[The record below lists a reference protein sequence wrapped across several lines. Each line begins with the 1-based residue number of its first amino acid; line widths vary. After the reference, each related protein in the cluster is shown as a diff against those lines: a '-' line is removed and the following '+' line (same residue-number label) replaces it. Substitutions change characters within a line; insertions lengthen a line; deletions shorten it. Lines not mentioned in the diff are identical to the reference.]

1 MTTTVP
7 ASTGPPTLQRNA
19 VGTFGALAQSLG
31 AISPAGT
38 VAVMGALIVP
48 LAGTGTWLTVL
59 FQMVVVLCTG
69 WIIIRLARR
78 FATTGGLYGL
88 NSRCAGRLGGVL
100 TALAIVFI
108 GLAALPAMVVVFAN
122 YTASFFNLFGMQMT
136 KPVLAGFC
144 VLGAVLAAFFSYKE
158 IKLSVMVMLV
168 LQALSIAAMV
178 LLFSIVLAHAPHIFG
193 SAQFGLHGVT
203 VQGLALGMVIGIF
216 AYEGFESATVFGQ
229 EARNPNHVIPRAV
242 VGSLVITGLLFTFA
256 GYSLVLGY
264 NGHLP
269 ALIASP
275 NPLTDLANRN
285 GVHWLSYLVDI
296 GIIVATFAVII
307 ATINLVARVVFTLAR
322 ERLLPPTLARVGRT
336 TKTPVLPIILLAGF
350 GLALAL
356 WVVSTSSTPV
366 VFTGPFFT
374 LAGFFAIAEYFI
386 VSIGGAVYLARI
398 RDLHPLD
405 VIAGVISAGGM
416 AYVLYSSYVPF
427 PPYPDSIIA
436 WMFLAIMVAG
446 GVTYAVLRGHPQI
459 LDRIGRSVADD
470 TALVAGEA
478 AIPET
483 VPPPTAGDGTSRPS
497 PPATR
502 PVLAPVRLAGLGR
515 FARHRRA

>member
-1 MTTTVP
+1 
-7 ASTGPPTLQRNA
+7 
-19 VGTFGALAQSLG
+19 
-31 AISPAGT
+31 
-38 VAVMGALIVP
+38 
-48 LAGTGTWLTVL
+48 
-59 FQMVVVLCTG
+59 
-69 WIIIRLARR
+69 
-78 FATTGGLYGL
+78 
-88 NSRCAGRLGGVL
+88 
-100 TALAIVFI
+100 
-108 GLAALPAMVVVFAN
+108 
-122 YTASFFNLFGMQMT
+122 
-136 KPVLAGFC
+136 
-144 VLGAVLAAFFSYKE
+144 
-158 IKLSVMVMLV
+158 
-168 LQALSIAAMV
+168 
-178 LLFSIVLAHAPHIFG
+178 
-193 SAQFGLHGVT
+193 
-203 VQGLALGMVIGIF
+203 
-216 AYEGFESATVFGQ
+216 
-229 EARNPNHVIPRAV
+229 
-242 VGSLVITGLLFTFA
+242 
-256 GYSLVLGY
+256 
-264 NGHLP
+264 
-269 ALIASP
+269 
-275 NPLTDLANRN
+275 
-285 GVHWLSYLVDI
+285 
-296 GIIVATFAVII
+296 
-307 ATINLVARVVFTLAR
+307 VVFTLAR

>member
-1 MTTTVP
+1 MATTAP

-59 FQMVVVLCTG
+59 FQMIVVLCTG

-122 YTASFFNLFGMQMT
+122 YTASFFNLFGTPMS

-158 IKLSVMVMLV
+158 IKLSVMVMLA
-168 LQALSIAAMV
+168 LQALSIAMMV
-178 LLFSIVLAHAPHIFG
+178 LLFSIVLAHAPHIIDG
-193 SAQFGLHGVT
+193 AQFGLHGVT

-242 VGSLVITGLLFTFA
+242 VGSLIITGLLFTFA

-307 ATINLVARVVFTLAR
+307 ATINLVARSCSHWPASGCCR
-322 ERLLPPTLARVGRT
+322 PRSPGSAGPPKPRSRRSCCSPDSGSRLPCGWFPPAPPRWCSPGRSSPSPASSPSPNT
-336 TKTPVLPIILLAGF
+336 SSSASAEPSTSPASGTCTR
-350 GLALAL
+350 
-356 WVVSTSSTPV
+356 STSS
-366 VFTGPFFT
+366 
-374 LAGFFAIAEYFI
+374 
-386 VSIGGAVYLARI
+386 
-398 RDLHPLD
+398 
-405 VIAGVISAGGM
+405 
-416 AYVLYSSYVPF
+416 
-427 PPYPDSIIA
+427 
-436 WMFLAIMVAG
+436 
-446 GVTYAVLRGHPQI
+446 
-459 LDRIGRSVADD
+459 
-470 TALVAGEA
+470 
-478 AIPET
+478 
-483 VPPPTAGDGTSRPS
+483 
-497 PPATR
+497 PA
-502 PVLAPVRLAGLGR
+502 
-515 FARHRRA
+515 